1 MCRILKVN
9 PSGFYR
15 WLKTPESPRT
25 IENKKVTELIRF
37 YWEESGQV
45 YGSPNIH
52 EDLKEAGYSYGVN
65 RVARLMR
72 VAGIKGAYRRKRHHV
87 PWVPEKFTRRIL

>member
-1 MCRILKVN
+1 MYRILKVN
-9 PSGFYR
+9 PTGFYR

-25 IENKKVTELIRF
+25 IENKKLTELIRF

-52 EDLKEAGYSYGVN
+52 EDQKEAG
-65 RVARLMR
+65 
-72 VAGIKGAYRRKRHHV
+72 IKYIKPERRQERIFFKKKITAKR
-87 PWVPEKFTRRIL
+87 